1 MYTGQYVRPTSVTHV
16 DNIWDHVVVG
26 AFVAVNLEG
35 YESKLVIGKVLEKI
49 EDEYVIEYWKG
60 SWNKKW
66 VPNCIHR
73 GKNISIL

>member
-1 MYTGQYVRPTSVTHV
+1 MYTGQYVRPAGVTHV

-35 YESKLVIGKVLEKI
+35 YENKPVIGKVLEKM
-49 EDEYVIEYWKG
+49 EDGFVIEYWKG

-66 VPNCIHR
+66 VPWIHR